1 MKLSSVSDGLM
12 VQIIQCKE
20 QQRQSGPIIEI
31 ISYESVNNGD
41 GSYKFSYESANG
53 IKAEETGD
61 VKNKGTDNAIQT
73 VQGSYSYTSPEG
85 QLIEITYVADE
96 NGFQPQ
102 GDSLPT
108 PVPLPEEYLK
118 ALAEFEA
125 AYATAVPDTAGAG
138 GNGGGG
144 GGGGGAGKP
153 SGGNSGSSYPGGPSS
168 QGYPGAQ
175 SGAGGARP
183 QGPAAGAR
191 PQGNAPKPAAG
202 GQGGSFPGQPRPAGG
217 KPIPIISQEQEINYD
232 GSYKWAY
239 ETGNGIQAEEQGYQK
254 EIPGQEEKANT
265 VQGRYSYTAPDGQ
278 LIEVTYIAD
287 ENGFQPQGAHL
298 PTPPPIP
305 EAIQRALEYLA
316 AADIKEKA
324 NEITRFDSVVNP
336 DSYQYAYETGGAIKA
351 QEEGSL
357 KASALGGEEAIGDD
371 GKTYS
376 LSYTADENGYRPT
389 GDHLPTPPPVPPA
402 IAQIQKGLDLIYAG
416 IKIQEERRRNN
427 PNYAADKE
435 ERDRLNYL
443 GLYIG
448 N

>member
-1 MKLSSVSDGLM
+1 MKY
-12 VQIIQCKE
+12 IIVLALFGC
-20 QQRQSGPIIEI
+20 
-31 ISYESVNNGD
+31 
-41 GSYKFSYESANG
+41 
-53 IKAEETGD
+53 
-61 VKNKGTDNAIQT
+61 
-73 VQGSYSYTSPEG
+73 
-85 QLIEITYVADE
+85 
-96 NGFQPQ
+96 
-102 GDSLPT
+102 
-108 PVPLPEEYLK
+108 
-118 ALAEFEA
+118 ALAA
-125 AYATAVPDTAGAG
+125 PQV
-138 GNGGGG
+138 
-144 GGGGGAGKP
+144 
-153 SGGNSGSSYPGGPSS
+153 
-168 QGYPGAQ
+168 Q
-175 SGAGGARP
+175 
-183 QGPAAGAR
+183 QGPTTE
-191 PQGNAPKPAAG
+191 
-202 GQGGSFPGQPRPAGG
+202 
-217 KPIPIISQEQEINYD
+217 PIPIISQEQEINYD
-232 GSYKWAY
+232 GTYKWAY

-254 EIPGQEEKANT
+254 EIPGQEEKAN
-265 VQGRYSYTAPDGQ
+265 VAQGRYSYTAPDGQ

-305 EAIQRALEYLA
+305 EAIQRALEYL
-316 AADIKEKA
+316 
-324 NEITRFDSVVNP
+324 
-336 DSYQYAYETGGAIKA
+336 GIKA

-357 KASALGGEEAIGDD
+357 KASALGGEEAIAAEGQFSYISPEGTPIQVTYVANENGFQPQDSYNYAYETGGGIKAQEEGALKASALGGEEAIAAEGQFSYISPEGTPIQGDD